1 MMNSTVFSTVR
12 MIVQQRHLIWTLVV
26 RDLKSRYA
34 GSAMG
39 LFWAVINPLILLAVF
54 SFVFA
59 TIFKQRVASGGEQS
73 FFLFMFCGLWPWIA
87 FQEGVSRSSYAMIEN
102 AHFIKK
108 VVFPSEVLVI
118 STVLSSF
125 VQLLIGFALFFAL
138 LIVSGQMGNVLYL
151 TLLPVAFLLQLA
163 LTLGLGWAL
172 SSLTVFFRDIAQ
184 VVNALLMVWFYTTP
198 IVYPESLVPAGFK
211 FLLIVNPM
219 HHLLSIYR
227 ALILGG
233 RLPGPES
240 VLYVVVIAGIS
251 FWLGS
256 RLFGHLKG
264 TFADLL

>member
-1 MMNSTVFSTVR
+1 MLSSIQ
-12 MIVQQRHLIWTLVV
+12 MIVRQRHLIRTLVM
-26 RDLKSRYA
+26 RDLKSRYI

-59 TIFKQRVASGGEQS
+59 TIFKQRVASGGEES
-73 FFLFMFCGLWPWIA
+73 FFLFMFCGLWPWMA
-87 FQEGVSRSSYAMIEN
+87 FQEGVSRSSMSMLDN

-108 VVFPSEVLVI
+108 VVFPSEVLVV

-125 VQLLIGFALFFAL
+125 VQQVIGFALLFIL
-138 LIVSGQMGNVLYL
+138 LAFSGQMGNALYL
-151 TLLPVAFLLQLA
+151 TLLPVAFLLQLIFSV
-163 LTLGLGWAL
+163 GLGWTL
-172 SSLTVFFRDIAQ
+172 SSLTVFFRDVAQ
-184 VVNALLMVWFYTTP
+184 VANALLMVWFYTTP
-198 IVYPESLVPAGFK
+198 IVYPAKLVPAGFE
-211 FLLIVNPM
+211 FLLVANPM

-233 RLPGPES
+233 HLPELSS
-240 VLYVVVIAGIS
+240 VAFVTVVAGGA

-256 RLFGHLKG
+256 RLFDHLKG

>member
-1 MMNSTVFSTVR
+1 MRSTFQ
-12 MIVQQRHLIWTLVV
+12 MIVRHRYLIRTLVL
-26 RDLKSRYA
+26 RDLKSRYV
-34 GSAMG
+34 GSVMG
-39 LFWAVINPLILLAVF
+39 LLWAVINPLILLAVF

-59 TIFKQRVASGGEQS
+59 TIFKQRVASGGEES

-87 FQEGVSRSSYAMIEN
+87 FQEGVSRSSLAMIDN

-108 VVFPSEVLVI
+108 VVFPSEVLVV

-125 VQLLIGFALFFAL
+125 VQLVIGFALFFVL

-163 LTLGLGWAL
+163 FAIGLGWAV
-172 SSLTVFFRDIAQ
+172 SSLTVFFRDIAE
-184 VVNALLMVWFYTTP
+184 VVNALMMVWFYTTP
-198 IVYPESLVPAGFK
+198 IVYPASLVPPGFQ
-211 FLLIVNPM
+211 FLLIANPM

-227 ALILGG
+227 ALILGA
-233 RLPGPES
+233 RLPGPGS
-240 VLYVVVIAGIS
+240 VVYVIVIAGGT